1 MSLYMVVLIVARGW
15 WEGLR
20 TITPNKRL

>member
-1 MSLYMVVLIVARGW
+1 MSLYMVVLIVTRGW